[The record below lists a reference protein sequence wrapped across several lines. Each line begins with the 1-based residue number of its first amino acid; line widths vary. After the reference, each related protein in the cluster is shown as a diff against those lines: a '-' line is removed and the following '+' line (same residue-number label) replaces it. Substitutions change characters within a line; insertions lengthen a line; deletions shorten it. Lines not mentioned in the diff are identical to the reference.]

1 MNDYI
6 KNKIKAWKQDPL
18 LFVTDCIQVQPSK
31 QQIQLLRTFADSK
44 RTTIRSGHGTGKDA
58 SASWIIIWFLVT
70 RLHAKV
76 ICTAP
81 TARQLN
87 DILWS
92 EISKWLRQS
101 TVADEFVIQKDKIY
115 HKHAPKEWWC
125 RAVSVSAKSS
135 KDEQA
140 ETLAGFHGDHML
152 IVCDEASG
160 IPDPV
165 YIPLEGAMTQED
177 NKCLLIG
184 NMTKTKG
191 YFYDT
196 HFHSELKQHWNR
208 IHWDSRESENVIKDM
223 IDYFLNKYGEESSV
237 FAVRIKGDPPSS
249 DSDKLIPLEWAIQ
262 CIGNDIYTEDS
273 DPLYLGVDVAR
284 YGNDDSIVLPR
295 KGFKIYPW
303 FTYHHLNTISLGGEI
318 QLKGAELDAM
328 GVAIDEI
335 GVGAGVTDWLIKHN
349 RLPTFGI
356 NVANSSSNIKK
367 YHRLR
372 DELWVRVK
380 DNCMKGRFSFP
391 EGKLG
396 DTLCDELSSVGYDFN
411 VQGGIVVDSKKFLKT
426 KGIESPNIADALCLT
441 EYFSNV
447 ATTVFRDRKKKKVK
461 RAMPGR
467 FGSAGTSHN
476 WMTV

>member
-1 MNDYI
+1 MSDFI
-6 KNKIKAWKQDPL
+6 KNKLRVWKDDPL
-18 LFVTDCIQVQPSK
+18 LFVQDCIQVTPSK
-31 QQIQLLRTFADSK
+31 QQHELLVNFAKHK

-70 RLHAKV
+70 RLNAKV

-81 TARQLN
+81 TARQLS

-101 TVADEFVIQKDKIY
+101 SVADEFVIQKDKIY
-115 HKHAPKEWWC
+115 CKHNPKEWWA

-177 NKCLLIG
+177 NKCLMIG
-184 NMTKTKG
+184 NMTKTRG

-196 HFHSELKQHWNR
+196 HFHSELKKNWYR
-208 IHWDSRESENVIKDM
+208 LHWDSRDSENVTKDM
-223 IDYFLNKYGEESSV
+223 IEYFAAKYGEESSI
-237 FAVRIKGDPPSS
+237 FAVRVAGNPPHS
-249 DSDKLIPLEWAIQ
+249 DSDKLIPLDWALQ
-262 CIGNDIYTEDS
+262 CIDNEVFPEDE

-284 YGNDDSIVLPR
+284 YGNDDSIVMPR
-295 KGFKIYPW
+295 RGFMIYPW
-303 FTYHHLNTISLGGEI
+303 YTYHHLNTISLGGEI
-318 QLKGAELDAM
+318 QMKGIELGAV

-335 GVGAGVTDWLIKHN
+335 GVGAGVTDWLMKHN
-349 RLPTFGI
+349 SFTTFGI
-356 NVANSSSNIKK
+356 NVANSSSDIKK
-367 YHRLR
+367 YNRLR
-372 DELWVRVK
+372 DELWGRVK
-380 DNCMKGRFSFP
+380 ENCMKGRYSFP
-391 EGKLG
+391 SGTMG
-396 DTLCDELSSVGYDFN
+396 DELCNELASVGYDFN
-411 VQGGIVVDSKKFLKT
+411 AHGGIVVDSKKFLKA

-441 EYFSNV
+441 EYFSNI
-447 ATTVFRDRKKKKVK
+447 ATRVFKDKRSRRRKITN
-461 RAMPGR
+461 
-467 FGSAGTSHN
+467 SYSSSHTSQN
-476 WMTV
+476 WMAV

>member
-1 MNDYI
+1 MNEAI
-6 KNKIKAWKQDPL
+6 KDRIKSWRDNPL
-18 LFVTDCIQVQPSK
+18 KFVKDCIQVTPSK
-31 QQIQLLRTFADSK
+31 QQIDLLTSFAASK
-44 RTTIRSGHGTGKDA
+44 RTSIRSGHGTGKDA

-70 RLHAKV
+70 RLNAKV

-81 TARQLN
+81 TARQLG

-115 HKHAPKEWWC
+115 HKHNPKEWWA

-135 KDEQA
+135 KEEQA

-177 NKCLLIG
+177 NKCLMIG

-196 HFHSELKQHWNR
+196 HFHSEIKLAWNR
-208 IHWDSRESENVIKDM
+208 LHWDSRESENVTKDM
-223 IDYFLNKYGEESSV
+223 IDYFTTKYGEDSSV
-237 FAVRIKGDPPSS
+237 FAVRIVGNPPHS
-249 DSDKLIPLEWAIQ
+249 DSDKLIPLDWAIQ
-262 CIGNDIYTEDS
+262 CIDNEVYVEET

-284 YGNDDSIVLPR
+284 YGNDDSIILPR
-295 KGFKIYPW
+295 RGFKIYPW
-303 FTYHHLNTISLGGEI
+303 YTYHHLNTISLGGEI
-318 QLKGAELDAM
+318 LLKGEELGAS

-335 GVGAGVTDWLIKHN
+335 GVGAGVTDWLTKHN
-349 RLPTFGI
+349 TLPTFGI

-367 YHRLR
+367 YTKLR

-380 DNCMKGRFSFP
+380 NNCMKGRYSFP
-391 EGKLG
+391 GGNMG
-396 DTLCDELSSVGYDFN
+396 DEICNELASVGYDFN
-411 VQGGIVVDSKKFLKT
+411 VHGGITVDSKKFLKS
-426 KGIESPNIADALCLT
+426 KGVMSPNIADGLCLT
-441 EYFSNV
+441 EYFTNI
-447 ATTVFRDRKKKKVK
+447 ATQVFKPRKKKVK
-461 RAMPGR
+461 RIMPLASGV
-467 FGSAGTSHN
+467 FSTSQN
-476 WMTV
+476 WMAV